1 MYRITIDC
9 KSYDLQSYI
18 LSNTS
23 RKYVP
28 DAYDGRNIT
37 FAYSQD
43 ELAYADFTWLAA
55 WNGAELRAVQKTIFE
70 KMIQTASFSVTLSN
84 WSNQSNTTYYLNIHT
99 LLAAQNITDANIIRI
114 DLTNYSGNWR
124 IFSFDLYQNNMYIF
138 SNIGSDTSGTMRVM
152 YRG

>member
-1 MYRITIDC
+1 
-9 KSYDLQSYI
+9 
-18 LSNTS
+18 
-23 RKYVP
+23 
-28 DAYDGRNIT
+28 
-37 FAYSQD
+37 
-43 ELAYADFTWLAA
+43 
-55 WNGAELRAVQKTIFE
+55 
-70 KMIQTASFSVTLSN
+70 MIQTASFSVTLSN